1 MAVTV
6 ISLPDNEI
14 NDSFNTDAT
23 FDSNKLI
30 KNVWVNIEDLTND
43 TSIEITFNGVTITLN
58 VTEECRFT
66 PVNILFQNKEGAE
79 QTLQFFKQRS
89 DTLDTSRETFESD
102 RGQPSLGNHQFV
114 DFNVNGKAKF
124 TVNSGFVSEDLN
136 ETFKQLFLSERVWW
150 VEDATT
156 LNPIKVSST
165 SLEFKTRQKDRLIN
179 YEVEFEFAFNEINTI

>member
-14 NDSFNTDAT
+14 NDSFATDAT

-30 KNVWVNIEDLTND
+30 SDVWVNVEDLVND
-43 TSIEITFNGVTITLN
+43 TSIEITFNGVTITLD
-58 VTEECRFT
+58 VEEECRFT

-79 QTLQFFKQRS
+79 QTLQFFKQRTDS
-89 DTLDTSRETFESD
+89 LDVTRETFESD

-114 DFNVNGKAKF
+114 DFNVNGKSKF
-124 TVNSGFVSEDLN
+124 MVNSGFVSEDLN
-136 ETFKQLFLSERVWW
+136 ETFKQLFLSERIWW
-150 VEDATT
+150 LETATI
-156 LNPIKVSST
+156 LQPLKIIST